1 MTNWDK
7 VRPEDFARFIES
19 THECYMCGACPAD
32 GDCDREE
39 CPSGF
44 LKWAYKKV
52 PPEEEN
58 KVTMQDVFSRLM
70 NIYFFSINAE
80 EMRKAMFVLLKEMLH
95 SMAETDPKI
104 AEQLK
109 DRGIDF
115 DEEAQA

>member
-1 MTNWDK
+1 MINWDK
-7 VRPEDFARFIES
+7 VRPEDFARFIEE
-19 THECYMCGACPAD
+19 TTECYMCNACPAHNDCEFNDCPD
-32 GDCDREE
+32 G
-39 CPSGF
+39 
-44 LKWAYKKV
+44 LIKWAYKKV

-70 NIYFFSINAE
+70 NIYFFNRNAE

-109 DRGIDF
+109 DRGIDL
-115 DEEAQA
+115 DEEASE